1 LILLSP
7 YHTDNRSPTQE
18 KKSNGE
24 VIGALET
31 ACAEVKT
38 QLDIEKGS
46 KSSAEVELQKQVADL
61 IGNMEDMTAELERSR
76 AAQAG
81 EAKEA
86 ERLRELVKAM
96 EVQVR
101 SNDTMQVCLSSWVTK
116 AKQIQ
121 ANEQQHDLRA
131 SLESEF
137 QQRSMMAVSFG
148 KSKSIVMDPTHLGL
162 TCAGKG

>member
-1 LILLSP
+1 
-7 YHTDNRSPTQE
+7 
-18 KKSNGE
+18 
-24 VIGALET
+24 
-31 ACAEVKT
+31 
-38 QLDIEKGS
+38 
-46 KSSAEVELQKQVADL
+46 
-61 IGNMEDMTAELERSR
+61 MEDMTAELERSR

-137 QQRSMMAVSFG
+137 QQRSMMAVSLV
-148 KSKSIVMDPTHLGL
+148 KSRSIVMDPAHLGL
-162 TCAGKG
+162 TCAGEG